1 MRFFLCFVIN
11 LNTFGQM
18 RKYCKLCPD
27 LTIVNL
33 HYVTVLFMGRI
44 ISAQAGRAAA

>member
-33 HYVTVLFMGRI
+33 HYVTVLFMCRI
-44 ISAQAGRAAA
+44 NSAHAGRAVA